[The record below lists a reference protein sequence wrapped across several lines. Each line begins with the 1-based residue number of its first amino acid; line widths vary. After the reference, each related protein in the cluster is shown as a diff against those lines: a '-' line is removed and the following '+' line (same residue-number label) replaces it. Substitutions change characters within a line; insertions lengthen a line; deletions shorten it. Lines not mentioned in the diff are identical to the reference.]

1 MAEERFRP
9 LSIREAGTTLR
20 WMHKAG
26 TDYGASMAEGPSQM
40 GYSVFLA
47 FDDSL
52 PQAGPT
58 Q

>member
-9 LSIREAGTTLR
+9 LSISE
-20 WMHKAG
+20 AG

-47 FDDSL
+47 SDDSL
-52 PQAGPT
+52 PQADPT

>member
-9 LSIREAGTTLR
+9 LSISEAGTTHRL
-20 WMHKAG
+20 MHKAG
-26 TDYGASMAEGPSQM
+26 TDYGASMAEGPSHM

-47 FDDSL
+47 SDNSL
-52 PQAGPT
+52 PQADPI

>member
-9 LSIREAGTTLR
+9 LSISEAGTTLR
-20 WMHKAG
+20 CMHTAG

-47 FDDSL
+47 SDDSL
-52 PQAGPT
+52 PQADAT